1 VRHATGLPDRV
12 DIALDDVDDGGAVL
26 GLDRAGD
33 VETVDVKRRLLQP
46 IADLFALD
54 QEELLVG
61 AVQRVE
67 PVDARQEVVIA
78 QHQKSIAMLTV
89 PTHHVVGR
97 GVAVAVERV
106 SMGVAL
112 VPVHGDRSLCGCRG
126 LTGLQSPC
134 GAAERQK
141 KSKSGGTVHGPRFY
155 RDPSTTEGT
164 RASIQ
169 DWRARLSESA
179 RGASRN
185 ASTESTSAR
194 VPASAS
200 SQLAWASAA

>member
-1 VRHATGLPDRV
+1 MVHVRHATGLPDRV

-33 VETVDVKRRLLQP
+33 VEAVDVKRRLLQP

-89 PTHHVVGR
+89 PAHHVVGR

-112 VPVHGDRSLCGCRG
+112 VPVHGDRSLRWCRG

-155 RDPSTTEGT
+155 RDPWT
-164 RASIQ
+164 RRRNDGVAIS
-169 DWRARLSESA
+169 
-179 RGASRN
+179 ASRSSPSSCPIPT
-185 ASTESTSAR
+185 ATSR
-194 VPASAS
+194 HRGVPGDACG
-200 SQLAWASAA
+200 LRTR